1 MESNDL
7 PKDTSRTDGRRR
19 KPKHLCL
26 PSSKPDISLIF
37 DLVLEGRR
45 VLWNLP
51 IRISPREQES
61 KHDTIRQRCFLPF
74 KRGHTIP
81 T

>member
-19 KPKHLCL
+19 KPKHLGL
-26 PSSKPDISLIF
+26 SSSKPDITLI
-37 DLVLEGRR
+37 LALILEGRR
-45 VLWNLP
+45 VLWDLP
-51 IRISPREQES
+51 IRISPGEQES
-61 KHDTIRQRCFLPF
+61 KHDTIHQRCFLPF